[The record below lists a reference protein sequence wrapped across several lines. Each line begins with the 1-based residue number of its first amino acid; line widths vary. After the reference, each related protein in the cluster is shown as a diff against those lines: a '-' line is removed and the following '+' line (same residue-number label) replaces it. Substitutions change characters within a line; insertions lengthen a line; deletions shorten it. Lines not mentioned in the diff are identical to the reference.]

1 MSSILAHRVF
11 SDLVSIAQSRASL
24 GDRGA
29 RAARRVYQFIADIKK
44 TRFHR
49 AVKGR
54 FIERLRAEL
63 ETAVVHSPALGEE
76 SRTVLHEAL
85 NTLMVAGAA
94 ELGFKNKSPARERG

>member
-11 SDLVSIAQSRASL
+11 SDLVSIAQSGASL

-29 RAARRVYQFIADIKK
+29 RAARRIDQFNADIKK
-44 TRFHR
+44 SRFHG

-63 ETAVVHSPALGEE
+63 ETAVLHSPTLGEE
-76 SRTVLHEAL
+76 PRTVLHEAL
-85 NTLMVAGAA
+85 NALMVAGAA
-94 ELGFKNKSPARERG
+94 ELECKKKSPAGAGL

>member
-1 MSSILAHRVF
+1 MSSILARRVF

-29 RAARRVYQFIADIKK
+29 RAARRIYQFIADIK
-44 TRFHR
+44 TSRFHR

-54 FIERLRAEL
+54 FIEKLRAEL

-76 SRTVLHEAL
+76 PRTVLHEAL

-94 ELGFKNKSPARERG
+94 ELEFKNKSPAERG